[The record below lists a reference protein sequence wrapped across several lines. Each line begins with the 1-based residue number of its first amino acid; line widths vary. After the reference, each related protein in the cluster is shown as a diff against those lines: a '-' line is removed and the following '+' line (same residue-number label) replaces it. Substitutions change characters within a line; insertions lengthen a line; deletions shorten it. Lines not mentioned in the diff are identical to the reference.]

1 LKEALGPG
9 LPILLGAIG
18 LSQLETR
25 RDIDMLA
32 ARLQAYF
39 KI

>member
-1 LKEALGPG
+1 M
-9 LPILLGAIG
+9 LLGAVG

-32 ARLQAYF
+32 MRLQALF